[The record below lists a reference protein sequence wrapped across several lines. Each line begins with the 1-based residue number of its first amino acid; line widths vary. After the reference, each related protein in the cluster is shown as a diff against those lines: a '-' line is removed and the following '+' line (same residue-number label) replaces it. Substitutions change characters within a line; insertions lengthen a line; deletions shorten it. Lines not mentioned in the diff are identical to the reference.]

1 VVGEPAG
8 DLGVGPAVV
17 VGDRE
22 AVAERRDQERQDE
35 RQEGEPLEPV
45 APCGAQRTTR
55 TTILSATRA
64 TTRPGP
70 RLAPPKLLSSTT
82 A

>member
-1 VVGEPAG
+1 VVGEFAG
-8 DLGVGPAVV
+8 DLVYAQPSLCGI
-17 VGDRE
+17 DRPWPS
-22 AVAERRDQERQDE
+22 AEIQEREDE
-35 RQEGEPLEPV
+35 RHAREPLERV
-45 APCGAQRTTR
+45 APCRAQRTTR